1 MNNDIKN
8 NVEFD
13 ISELIMSWLISALII
28 ISIINLKTNYELS
41 KQEKKTLKAMEVAIQ
56 LDNEKIKLS
65 EEKNYLGTIIILQKN
80 WYQNEIKK
88 REKYENII
96 KDIDRTWTEQSK

>member
-1 MNNDIKN
+1 MNNNIKN

-13 ISELIMSWLISALII
+13 INELIISWLISALLII
-28 ISIINLKTNYELS
+28 GIINLKTNYELN
-41 KQEKKTLKAMEVAIQ
+41 KQQNKTLEAMEVAVQ

-65 EEKNYLGTIIILQKN
+65 KEKNDLGTIIILQKN

>member
-1 MNNDIKN
+1 MQKKKTKE
-8 NVEFD
+8 VEFD
-13 ISELIMSWLISALII
+13 INELIISWLIGALFII
-28 ISIINLKTNYELS
+28 GIMNLKTSYELN
-41 KQEKKTLKAMEVAIQ
+41 KQQNKTLEAMEVAVQ

-65 EEKNYLGTIIILQKN
+65 KEKNDLGTIIILQKN

-88 REKYENII
+88 RDKYENII

>member
-1 MNNDIKN
+1 MNNNIKN

-13 ISELIMSWLISALII
+13 INELIISWLISALII
-28 ISIINLKTNYELS
+28 ISIINLKTNYELN
-41 KQEKKTLKAMEVAIQ
+41 KQQNKTLEAMQIAIQ
-56 LDNEKIKLS
+56 LDNEKSKLS
-65 EEKNYLGTIIILQKN
+65 EEKNDLGIIINLQKN

>member
-1 MNNDIKN
+1 MNNNIKN

-13 ISELIMSWLISALII
+13 INELIISWLISALII
-28 ISIINLKTNYELS
+28 ISIINLKTNYELN
-41 KQEKKTLKAMEVAIQ
+41 KQQNKTLEAMEVAVQ

-65 EEKNYLGTIIILQKN
+65 KEKNDLGTIIILQKN

>member
-1 MNNDIKN
+1 MNNNIKN

-13 ISELIMSWLISALII
+13 INELIISWLISALLII
-28 ISIINLKTNYELS
+28 GIINLKTSYELN
-41 KQEKKTLKAMEVAIQ
+41 KQQNKTLEAMEVAVQ

-65 EEKNYLGTIIILQKN
+65 KEKNDLGTIIILQKN